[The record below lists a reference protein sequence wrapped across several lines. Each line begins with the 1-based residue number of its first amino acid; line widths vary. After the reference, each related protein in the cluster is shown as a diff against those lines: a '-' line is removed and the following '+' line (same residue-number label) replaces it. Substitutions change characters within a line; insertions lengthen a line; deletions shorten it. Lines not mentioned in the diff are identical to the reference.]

1 MAQNKFFAISDSTI
15 EQICP
20 LWGVVGEED
29 LWFLEEEWVEEV
41 LATRVDPAE
50 EYLHPSIKPEDE
62 LQVEVKRELD
72 YSQAFLV
79 EEKIRY

>member
-29 LWFLEEEWVEEV
+29 LWCLEAEWVEEV
-41 LATRVDPAE
+41 PATRVDPAE
-50 EYLHPSIKPEDE
+50 EYLHPSIKPDDE
-62 LQVEVKRELD
+62 LQVEVKQELD
-72 YSQAFLV
+72 CFQDFLE
-79 EEKIRY
+79 EEKIR